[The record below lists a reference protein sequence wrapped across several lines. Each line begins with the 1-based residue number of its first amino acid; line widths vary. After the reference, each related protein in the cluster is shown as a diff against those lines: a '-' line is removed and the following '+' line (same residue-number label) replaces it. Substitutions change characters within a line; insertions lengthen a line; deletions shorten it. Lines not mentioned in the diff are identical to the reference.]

1 MILILIGPP
10 GSGKSTQ
17 SHLLV
22 EALKLPFVSV
32 GELIRKALKTEAFAS
47 YKKKVDEGNLLPDQV
62 VFEVIQDKLEHLD
75 LKKGF
80 IMEGF
85 PRTVGQAAWMDT
97 FLQQKGAKVH
107 RTLYLNTMGID
118 TIKHR
123 ILSRHQCSV
132 CSRVFSLDEL
142 QGKVQCPVCSGD
154 LYSRQDDHEEV
165 LNTRIQQYH
174 QQSVPVNEY
183 YRHREVLTSID
194 ASRSIQEV
202 FASIIR
208 ELGCCTLAEQ
218 ENVI

>member
-62 VFEVIQDKLEHLD
+62 VFDVIKGELDQLD
-75 LKKGF
+75 LEIGF

-85 PRTVGQAAWMDT
+85 PRTVGQASWMDT
-97 FLQQKGAKVH
+97 FLQQNGAKVH
-107 RTLYLNTMGID
+107 RVLYLNSMGSD

-132 CSRVFSLDEL
+132 CSRVFSPLEL
-142 QGKVQCPVCSGD
+142 KSHTKCPVCSGD
-154 LYSRQDDHEEV
+154 LYLRQDDHEEV
-165 LNTRIQQYH
+165 LNTRIEQYH
-174 QQSVPVNEY
+174 QQSMPVTEY
-183 YRHREVLTSID
+183 YRQCCVLTPID
-194 ASRSIQEV
+194 ASRNIQEV
-202 FASIIR
+202 FASIIGA
-208 ELGCCTLAEQ
+208 LDCCSKAKLETGF
-218 ENVI
+218 